1 MSRFRVVE
9 DEAEA
14 DLQALARRFSFS
26 SSSSPSPSPSPP
38 SSSRKP
44 PLPPRR
50 SPQKRPGLPTIPEN
64 GPPAGMAT
72 ATATPKRTRTP
83 TSTCAPPPPPHA
95 RHAPMTGQT
104 PVAGSRSSRPPRGR
118 GQMEVDSPQ
127 PSRALHTPPTGQRQ
141 VTRHPPPAARTMFQ
155 ESPVASV
162 SPPQQQQVAV
172 PVSAALR
179 EFERRRAAAAAE
191 AALRQLQLQ
200 VWEAARQQSQ
210 QLRLYTVEGRAAG
223 YGTKWVELH
232 PQSQELLLH
241 IEYGLLRILDLLLGD
256 WGDVHRVLHFWGNP
270 SWGSLSRLPCIFPFF
285 RNKMREYKHESDLLD
300 QCSRLYDPSVSS
312 RSFELYATQ
321 ISQEI
326 GSTSTIMDREMVS
339 IRSLMAVVEEMMRNT
354 DSAIRSYQKLRPNF
368 IRRYSGTANTGFAHH
383 AGPSGAPTYFN
394 QPSAIVPTFD
404 FYSGVAMRPS
414 PFMQHTVSKFE
425 NRLEECSRMV
435 GELEQ
440 LIQIKNDKNYSNAFE
455 SLSTVVPN
463 VYDYL
468 IHVATQVENL
478 HQYAEVMRT
487 HYRNAWRLMGDCSD
501 PFLEADRREAAKQE
515 ATARIVHPTGV
526 DVSVLA
532 SQPLQLSSPTGVT
545 SSSTRAILRT
555 PLSALPWFSIQTSPA
570 PSPSPFSSSGSML
583 QPTPF
588 GSASTLALGSTPARF
603 ASSALGGTSLFRTPP
618 GDALVFQT
626 YSTQSVNCDYCTILS
641 LTMPEKC
648 QPTLTKSV
656 TRQ

>member
-1 MSRFRVVE
+1 MLSST
-9 DEAEA
+9 
-14 DLQALARRFSFS
+14 ALR
-26 SSSSPSPSPSPP
+26 
-38 SSSRKP
+38 
-44 PLPPRR
+44 PLAQP
-50 SPQKRPGLPTIPEN
+50 
-64 GPPAGMAT
+64 AT
-72 ATATPKRTRTP
+72 ATATATAFSASRT
-83 TSTCAPPPPPHA
+83 
-95 RHAPMTGQT
+95 
-104 PVAGSRSSRPPRGR
+104 
-118 GQMEVDSPQ
+118 
-127 PSRALHTPPTGQRQ
+127 
-141 VTRHPPPAARTMFQ
+141 
-155 ESPVASV
+155 
-162 SPPQQQQVAV
+162 
-172 PVSAALR
+172 
-179 EFERRRAAAAAE
+179 AAAAGRRGS
-191 AALRQLQLQ
+191 AAGVVVRAVRNYDSIPKREPFSSSRSVLDEFLRQEKPLVQRTKDQITDYCTTL
-200 VWEAARQQSQ
+200 
-210 QLRLYTVEGRAAG
+210 EGDECCSCWDA
-223 YGTKWVELH
+223 YFELNKLE
-232 PQSQELLLH
+232 QELPKEEIARMVKDSEGDPRYLINSIHHRSDLRKKMAEKSH
-241 IEYGLLRILDLLLGD
+241 NSLSSNSLGQAAKPRPFPVPDGLPKTQEELAEEQEALMPESSYTRLLRRMGRFPD
-256 WGDVHRVLHFWGNP
+256 W
-270 SWGSLSRLPCIFPFF
+270 
-285 RNKMREYKHESDLLD
+285 NKMREYKHESDLLD

-339 IRSLMAVVEEMMRNT
+339 IRSLMAVVKEMMRNT

-478 HQYAEVMRT
+478 HQYAEIMRS

-532 SQPLQLSSPTGVT
+532 SQPLQSSSPTGVT

>member
-1 MSRFRVVE
+1 
-9 DEAEA
+9 
-14 DLQALARRFSFS
+14 
-26 SSSSPSPSPSPP
+26 
-38 SSSRKP
+38 
-44 PLPPRR
+44 
-50 SPQKRPGLPTIPEN
+50 
-64 GPPAGMAT
+64 
-72 ATATPKRTRTP
+72 
-83 TSTCAPPPPPHA
+83 
-95 RHAPMTGQT
+95 
-104 PVAGSRSSRPPRGR
+104 
-118 GQMEVDSPQ
+118 
-127 PSRALHTPPTGQRQ
+127 
-141 VTRHPPPAARTMFQ
+141 MFQ

-241 IEYGLLRILDLLLGD
+241 IE
-256 WGDVHRVLHFWGNP
+256 
-270 SWGSLSRLPCIFPFF
+270 
-285 RNKMREYKHESDLLD
+285 NKMREYKHESDLLD

-618 GDALVFQT
+618 GGT
-626 YSTQSVNCDYCTILS
+626 HNIL
-641 LTMPEKC
+641 C
-648 QPTLTKSV
+648 V
-656 TRQ
+656 TG

>member
-1 MSRFRVVE
+1 MLSST
-9 DEAEA
+9 
-14 DLQALARRFSFS
+14 ALR
-26 SSSSPSPSPSPP
+26 
-38 SSSRKP
+38 
-44 PLPPRR
+44 PLAQP
-50 SPQKRPGLPTIPEN
+50 
-64 GPPAGMAT
+64 AT
-72 ATATPKRTRTP
+72 ATATATAFSASRT
-83 TSTCAPPPPPHA
+83 
-95 RHAPMTGQT
+95 
-104 PVAGSRSSRPPRGR
+104 
-118 GQMEVDSPQ
+118 
-127 PSRALHTPPTGQRQ
+127 
-141 VTRHPPPAARTMFQ
+141 
-155 ESPVASV
+155 
-162 SPPQQQQVAV
+162 
-172 PVSAALR
+172 
-179 EFERRRAAAAAE
+179 AAAAGRRGS
-191 AALRQLQLQ
+191 AAGVVVRAVRNYDSIPKREPFSSSRSVLDEFLRQEKPLVQRTKDQITDYCTTL
-200 VWEAARQQSQ
+200 
-210 QLRLYTVEGRAAG
+210 EGDECCSCWDA
-223 YGTKWVELH
+223 YFELNKLE
-232 PQSQELLLH
+232 QELPKEEIARMVKDSEGDPRYLINSIHHRSDLRKKMAEKSH
-241 IEYGLLRILDLLLGD
+241 NSLSSNSLGQAAKPRPFPVPDGLPKTQEELAEEQEALMPESSYTRLLRRMGRFPD
-256 WGDVHRVLHFWGNP
+256 W
-270 SWGSLSRLPCIFPFF
+270 
-285 RNKMREYKHESDLLD
+285 NKMREYKHESDLLD

-532 SQPLQLSSPTGVT
+532 SQPLQSSSPTGVT

-648 QPTLTKSV
+648 LPTLTKSV